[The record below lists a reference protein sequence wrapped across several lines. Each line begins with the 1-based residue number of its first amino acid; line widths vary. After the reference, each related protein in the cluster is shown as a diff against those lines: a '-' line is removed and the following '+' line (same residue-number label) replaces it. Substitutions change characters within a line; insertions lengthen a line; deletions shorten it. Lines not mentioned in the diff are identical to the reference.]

1 MNVSFRAKS
10 RNLLRRIMRKLI
22 FVLALTLSA
31 CKTTQPCDPG
41 DALVNATLW
50 VQSQAEYRAAALQT
64 YAAAQRV
71 LDLELVK
78 RADKPPAIIL
88 DLDETAL
95 DNSAFAAQ
103 QLRKGMTFTFGDDW
117 SAWVAQS
124 AAAAVPGAKEF
135 LAYAQSRG
143 VTPFY
148 ITNRTHAMQAATRT
162 NLEKLGFP
170 VGDDTILTRGDS
182 TDKSARRDSVASRYR
197 VILLLGD
204 DLNDFAPR
212 ATALA
217 ADPSMWGSKWFLISN
232 PIYGSWESAATGGSG
247 TPCEQLQKKIDF
259 LRP

>member
-1 MNVSFRAKS
+1 M
-10 RNLLRRIMRKLI
+10 RNLSI
-22 FVLALTLSA
+22 VLVFALAA

-50 VQSQAEYRAAALQT
+50 VQSQAEYRASALQT
-64 YAAAQRV
+64 YAAAERA
-71 LDLELVK
+71 LDAALVESS
-78 RADKPPAIIL
+78 DKPSAIIL

-95 DNSAFAAQ
+95 DNSVFAAQ
-103 QLRKGMTFTFGDDW
+103 QLKKGKTFTFGDEW

-124 AAAAVPGAKEF
+124 AAAAVPGAAEF
-135 LAYAQSRG
+135 LQYAQRRG

-148 ITNRTHAMQAATRT
+148 ITNRTHAMQAATRA

-182 TDKSARRDSVASRYR
+182 TDKSARRDSVAARFR

-217 ADPSMWGSKWFLISN
+217 AHPSLWGSRWFLVSN
-232 PIYGSWESAATGGSG
+232 PMYGSWESAAAGSG
-247 TPCEQLQKKIDF
+247 TPCQQLQRKIGA
-259 LRP
+259 LRSVQP